1 MPNWKKV
8 VVSGSDAHLA
18 SLHTSADITGSGK
31 YISGSATTTGSFG
44 YIQTVGEISADSFR
58 GDGSLISNVE
68 GTDPNSEVFAIV
80 FGG

>member
-58 GDGSLISNVE
+58 GDGSLISNVQ
-68 GTDPNSEVFAIV
+68 GTDPNSVVFAIV

>member
-18 SLHTSADITGSGK
+18 SLHTSADITGSGI

-44 YIQTVGEISADSFR
+44 YIQTVGEVQQHQLYMLSIFQIYMQQIMVR
-58 GDGSLISNVE
+58 
-68 GTDPNSEVFAIV
+68 
-80 FGG
+80 

>member
-18 SLHTSADITGSGK
+18 TLHTSADITGSGK

-68 GTDPNSEVFAIV
+68 GTDPNSVVFPIV

>member
-68 GTDPNSEVFAIV
+68 GTDTNSVVFAIV